1 MTRAAMQA
9 RITELEQMVKTLS
22 ETVAVLLRNAPPL
35 FTPPFTPLPAQPI
48 IYPQPSF
55 PPYTSY
61 CGDPIPIP
69 TGGITTC
76 DGGINAQGG
85 LCEIRSNLAKAD

>member
-22 ETVAVLLRNAPPL
+22 ETVSVLLRNAPPL

-48 IYPQPSF
+48 IYPQPTIFPQPSF
-55 PPYTSY
+55 PPYTPY
-61 CGDPIPIP
+61 CGGD
-69 TGGITTC
+69 GI
-76 DGGINAQGG
+76 
-85 LCEIRSNLAKAD
+85 KA

>member
-22 ETVAVLLRNAPPL
+22 ETVSVLLRNAPPL
-35 FTPPFTPLPAQPI
+35 FTPFPAQPT
-48 IYPQPSF
+48 IYPQPTIFPQPSF
-55 PPYTSY
+55 PPYTPY
-61 CGDPIPIP
+61 CGDPIPIR
-69 TGGITTC
+69 GMTTC

-85 LCEIRSNLAKAD
+85 LCELRSNLAKAD